1 MNVYAL
7 VYLAA
12 KNVLAS
18 GGVQDNYVRL
28 WTLGADGKSGSHAA
42 ALNYGTSIYHD
53 SCACNHTLR
62 ASELT

>member
-28 WTLGADGKSGSHAA
+28 WTLGADGKSGKSGSHAA
-42 ALNYGTSIYHD
+42 ALNYGTSI
-53 SCACNHTLR
+53 
-62 ASELT
+62 

>member
-12 KNVLAS
+12 KSVLAS

-28 WTLGADGKSGSHAA
+28 WTLGADGSHAA
-42 ALNYGTSIYHD
+42 ALNYGTSI
-53 SCACNHTLR
+53 
-62 ASELT
+62 

>member
-12 KNVLAS
+12 KSVLAS

-42 ALNYGTSIYHD
+42 ALNYGTSI
-53 SCACNHTLR
+53 
-62 ASELT
+62 